1 MLIIASRLRGIGVNA
16 PKLVDSIMKLARRK
30 FLHLIA
36 GALAMP
42 AMPRVAAAA
51 QGYPSRPVR
60 LIVPFGSAGATDIV
74 ARLIG
79 QWLSERLAQ
88 PFVIENR
95 PGAGG
100 NLGMEAL
107 VRSPPDGYTLALMG
121 LPSAINVTL
130 YQNLSFNLARD
141 IAPVAGIVRFPNL
154 MVVNPTI
161 PAKTVPEFIA
171 YAKAHPGRLNMSSPG
186 NGSTP
191 HVFGELFKMMAGID
205 MVHVPYRSVAA
216 AMTDMLSGQVQVA
229 FGTSASTIEY
239 VRAGTLR
246 ALAVTTAT
254 RSELLPELPAIAEF
268 LPGYEAS
275 AWFGVAAPRNTP
287 VEIVERLNAEINAC
301 LAEPRLNV
309 RLADLGGVP
318 LPGSPDDFARLINRE
333 VAKWAKVV
341 KFSGATA
348 Q

>member
-16 PKLVDSIMKLARRK
+16 PKLVDSMMKLARRK

>member
-1 MLIIASRLRGIGVNA
+1 VNA
-16 PKLVDSIMKLARRK
+16 PKLVDSMMKLARRK

-107 VRSPPDGYTLALMG
+107 VRSPPDGYTLVLMG

>member
-1 MLIIASRLRGIGVNA
+1 MNA
-16 PKLVDSIMKLARRK
+16 PKLVDSMMKLARRK

>member
-1 MLIIASRLRGIGVNA
+1 VNA
-16 PKLVDSIMKLARRK
+16 PKLVDSMMKLARRK

-130 YQNLSFNLARD
+130 YQNLSFDLARD

>member
-16 PKLVDSIMKLARRK
+16 PKLVDSMMKLARRK

-107 VRSPPDGYTLALMG
+107 VRSPPDGYTLVLMG

>member
-16 PKLVDSIMKLARRK
+16 PKLVDSMMKLARRK

-36 GALAMP
+36 GSLAMP

-191 HVFGELFKMMAGID
+191 YVFGELFKMMAGID

>member
-1 MLIIASRLRGIGVNA
+1 MRIIASCLKGIGVNA
-16 PKLVDSIMKLARRK
+16 PKLVDSMMKLPRRK

-171 YAKAHPGRLNMSSPG
+171 SAKAHPGRLNMSSPG

>member
-1 MLIIASRLRGIGVNA
+1 MNA
-16 PKLVDSIMKLARRK
+16 PKLVDSMMKLARRK

-36 GALAMP
+36 GSLAMP

-107 VRSPPDGYTLALMG
+107 VRSPPDGYTLVLMG

>member
-1 MLIIASRLRGIGVNA
+1 VNA
-16 PKLVDSIMKLARRK
+16 PKLVDSMMKLARRK